1 MGCRRCQ
8 RHQAGHRSG
17 GEAQAARRGERRGS
31 VGAGAQPEINRG
43 LDLPWEGWTSSTE
56 GLKDGELWL
65 ISGGTGIGKSLY
77 SRSIALH
84 LCKQKINVAY
94 IGLEESVTTTYERML
109 SEALGWNLHTSDKSE
124 RLARKPEITAA
135 AETFAPHLFLLD
147 KFGSDDFSTFVAT
160 VKHYVLNEQC
170 KVVVLD
176 HFSLLADGIALNVD
190 QRRAIDKGSKT
201 SRHWRWSSA
210 SPSLSYVSPE
220 TVVSHL
226 TRKEA
231 TTLADL
237 EEATL

>member
-1 MGCRRCQ
+1 M
-8 RHQAGHRSG
+8 
-17 GEAQAARRGERRGS
+17 
-31 VGAGAQPEINRG
+31 
-43 LDLPWEGWTSSTE
+43 
-56 GLKDGELWL
+56 WL

-190 QRRAIDKGSKT
+190 QRRAIDKGIKD
-201 SRHWRWSSA
+201 
-210 SPSLSYVSPE
+210 L
-220 TVVSHL
+220 
-226 TRKEA
+226 K
-231 TTLADL
+231 TLAMELSFTFIVVCHLSRNSGGLTPHEEEANRLLRSL